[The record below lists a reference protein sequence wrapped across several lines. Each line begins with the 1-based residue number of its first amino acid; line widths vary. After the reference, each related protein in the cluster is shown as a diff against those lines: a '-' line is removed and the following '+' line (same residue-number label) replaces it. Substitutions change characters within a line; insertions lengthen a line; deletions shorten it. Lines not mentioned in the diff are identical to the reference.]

1 MARQRRKARRTESSR
16 NMRAGSAPAPD
27 SKGGSDPAITLDRS
41 VVLVG
46 LMGAGKSAIG
56 RRMAHRLS
64 LPFRDSDDE
73 IESAAGCPIP
83 EIFSRY
89 GEPAFRDV
97 ERKVVLRLLDESPH
111 ILATGGGAFMDREIR
126 EAVARKAISIWL
138 KAPLGVL
145 VDRTARR
152 GNRPLLAN
160 GDVREKLKS
169 LMDVRYPVYGT
180 ADITVDSRN
189 RPLDAMT
196 DICIAALGRFRET
209 QHPIEAANP

>member
-1 MARQRRKARRTESSR
+1 MARHRRKARKTESAST
-16 NMRAGSAPAPD
+16 AGGRQAPADKPD
-27 SKGGSDPAITLDRS
+27 GKTDPALTLDRS

-73 IESAAGCPIP
+73 IEAAAGCPIP

-111 ILATGGGAFMDREIR
+111 ILATGGGAFMDPAIR
-126 EAVARKAISIWL
+126 DAVGRKAISIWL

-160 GDVREKLKS
+160 GDVRAKLKA
-169 LMDVRYPVYGT
+169 LMEVRYPIYGS

-196 DICIAALGRFRET
+196 ETCIAALGQFLET
-209 QHPIEAANP
+209 RQSVDTAES

>member
-1 MARQRRKARRTESSR
+1 MPAA
-16 NMRAGSAPAPD
+16 APPAEPPD
-27 SKGGSDPAITLDRS
+27 EPTPAITLDRC

-56 RRMAHRLS
+56 RRMAHKLS

-73 IESAAGCPIP
+73 IEAAAGCPIP

-126 EAVARKAISIWL
+126 EAVGGKAISIWL

-152 GNRPLLAN
+152 GNRPLLAT
-160 GDVREKLKS
+160 GDVRAKLKS
-169 LMDVRYPVYGT
+169 LMEVRYPVYGT

-189 RPLDAMT
+189 RPLDVMT
-196 DICIAALGRFRET
+196 DSCVSELSRFLEARQSSET
-209 QHPIEAANP
+209 AGF